1 MSSAAP
7 WPAVAFLDALRPGPE
22 WKVDTALLSSYSADV
37 VSLVAALLAL
47 AGRDDEA
54 GDGNPADLADAV
66 EQLRGKAF
74 FVIQEGR
81 LAAMRQRAAISVI
94 VDQFVRSVRSDE
106 NNGSWHA
113 KFALVRYLTPQGKA
127 WRLWLGSRNLTVA
140 SNLDFGLTLDGFE
153 DAKDGVEIA
162 GIRQVLRCAAEKAEL
177 PKARANKLLTA
188 CAKVRWSVPKGLSV
202 LDLQLLPDGRAG
214 NKLPHF
220 AGADELIVISPFL
233 DGGFVSGAAGWASKR
248 GSRRCLVS
256 TESELRKLAHQ
267 KGTPLS
273 AFEDNLLVLESPAR
287 EDTDPEPFVEDGS
300 TPNEADAPEEEL
312 VVRGLH
318 AKILAVR
325 HQSTWQLWVGSA
337 NATTRAWNGSNHELV
352 ALLKGDKVLGAGL
365 QALLG
370 SCLTVTLSKLQQ
382 GPAEEKDKDE
392 EALKRARK
400 QISAGFEGHLAR
412 EGNEFR
418 LVGDATFPVVSK
430 QVRVQVA
437 LMTGPLIDWPG
448 GSSSVGLGGF
458 DLADQTALVQ
468 WRLSIGKTE
477 CRWLQVLDVRP
488 PLPLERDHAAI
499 AARMTPSQFVAW
511 IRSLLSG
518 DPGGSSG
525 LGSWKSEGTPEK
537 SVPLAKV
544 TLEELLGSCARPGS
558 RLAELDARIDV
569 YLRHVMQRHASQ
581 PDVLAPLQAFSA
593 LWQQVRTELLR

>member
-7 WPAVAFLDALRPGPE
+7 WPAVAFLDALRPGPG

-66 EQLRGKAF
+66 EQLRGNAF

-81 LAAMRQRAAISVI
+81 LAAMRKRAAISVI

-106 NNGSWHA
+106 NNSSWHA

-153 DAKDGVEIA
+153 YAKDGVEIA
-162 GIRQVLRCAAEKAEL
+162 GIRPVLRCVAEKAGL
-177 PKARANKLLTA
+177 PKAKANKLLTA
-188 CAKVRWSVPKGLSV
+188 CAKVRWSVPKGLSL

-220 AGADELIVISPFL
+220 VCADELIVISPFL
-233 DGGFVSGAAGWASKR
+233 DGCFVSRAAGWASKR

-267 KGTPLS
+267 KGAPLS

-287 EDTDPEPFVEDGS
+287 DDTDPEPFVEDGS

-318 AKILAVR
+318 AKIFAVR

-337 NATTRAWNGSNHELV
+337 NASTRAWDGSNHELV
-352 ALLKGDKVLGAGL
+352 ALLKGDKALGAGL

-382 GPAEEKDKDE
+382 GPAEERDKDE
-392 EALKRARK
+392 EALEQARK
-400 QISAGFEGHLAR
+400 QISAGFEGHLAH
-412 EGNEFR
+412 EGNDFR
-418 LVGDATFPVVSK
+418 LVGDADFPVVSE

-437 LMTGPLIDWPG
+437 LMTGPLIDWPA
-448 GSSSVGLGGF
+448 GSSSVGLGVF

-477 CRWLQVLDVRP
+477 CRWLQALDMRP

-511 IRSLLSG
+511 IRSLLGG

-537 SVPLAKV
+537 SVPLAKA
-544 TLEELLGSCARPGS
+544 TLEELLGSYARPGS
-558 RLAELDARIDV
+558 RLAELDARIVV